1 MFSIFLTAVSII
13 FLLLLSISLSPIRT
27 FSTSLT
33 NDFSS
38 YKAIRIVNAL
48 STDQNNTMISYNNLK
63 SGISIQYP
71 LDWKLSERADS
82 GYHMLNVIAE
92 FLQPTQNNY
101 YKPNISATHNSF
113 RLSVQNYT
121 SFEGTKDANSMSNPL
136 QNIGNARMGSIGISC
151 PGFDLKSY
159 FRNATLSGMPA
170 YQIEFN
176 YSYLDNNKKATEI
189 WTIKDD
195 KVYIIDYVANEK
207 LYDVTFP
214 IVKKMIES
222 FQIAT

>member
-1 MFSIFLTAVSII
+1 MASVFPVALPII
-13 FLLLLSISLSPIRT
+13 LLLLLSISLSPIRNFDT
-27 FSTSLT
+27 LLNIDDSKYRAVT
-33 NDFSS
+33 
-38 YKAIRIVNAL
+38 IVNAF
-48 STDQNNTMISYNNLK
+48 STDQNKTIPYNNSK
-63 SGISIQYP
+63 NGISIQYP
-71 LDWKLSERADS
+71 SDWKLSEREDN

-92 FLQPTQNNY
+92 FLQPAQNSY

-113 RLSVQNYT
+113 RVSVQNYT
-121 SFEGTKDANSMSNPL
+121 SFEGTKDDNSINNPL
-136 QNIGNARMGSIGISC
+136 ESIGNARMGSIGISC

-159 FRNATLSGMPA
+159 SRNVTLAGMPA

-207 LYDVTFP
+207 LYDGTFP
-214 IVKKMIES
+214 TVKKMIES
-222 FQIAT
+222 FQISS